1 MTFSRGRVIMGG
13 KESEW
18 ELNRFCNKLNTNV
31 IGSASKLLKY
41 FIKIYKPIKLVSYS
55 DIRLFSGKLYEKLNF
70 KLISQSKPNY
80 WYIIGDKRHYRFNFK
95 KSNLVRDGYDPNK
108 TEKQIMF
115 DRKIYRIYDC
125 GNLRWELTI
134 D

>member
-1 MTFSRGRVIMGG
+1 M
-13 KESEW
+13 
-18 ELNRFCNKLNTNV
+18 
-31 IGSASKLLKY
+31 KLLYKDIIDKFANSSARLFKCLLICLY
-41 FIKIYKPIKLVSYS
+41 WILSILPSNIFASLYKPIKLVSYS
-55 DIRLFSGKLYEKLNF
+55 DIRLFSGKLYEKLKF

>member
-1 MTFSRGRVIMGG
+1 MNEISVITTHV
-13 KESEW
+13 
-18 ELNRFCNKLNTNV
+18 LIVTH
-31 IGSASKLLKY
+31 
-41 FIKIYKPIKLVSYS
+41 LVS
-55 DIRLFSGKLYEKLNF
+55 
-70 KLISQSKPNY
+70 
-80 WYIIGDKRHYRFNFK
+80 IIGVDMRHYRFNFK
-95 KSNLVRDGYDPNK
+95 KSNLVRDGYNPNK